1 MVQIY
6 AQNASEYIWWPRS
19 ARTRWGSSLC
29 APRDLVAAMGVG
41 RTTSKGTELRE
52 RRREGTERERKGI
65 PPKVKVS
72 RINTGLVTAEA

>member
-1 MVQIY
+1 
-6 AQNASEYIWWPRS
+6 
-19 ARTRWGSSLC
+19 
-29 APRDLVAAMGVG
+29 MGVG

>member
-1 MVQIY
+1 
-6 AQNASEYIWWPRS
+6 
-19 ARTRWGSSLC
+19 
-29 APRDLVAAMGVG
+29 VAAMGVG

-52 RRREGTERERKGI
+52 RRREGTEREGI